1 MNIEAAMVLID
12 QDVYRYTNKHLND
25 LQQAIVLN
33 VWQGRK
39 YWEIA
44 DEYGCTEG
52 HAKDTGS
59 LLWQLLSAA
68 WDIKVNKS
76 NFRSLIIKRLQ
87 TIVEPELNFV
97 ADLSNTLLESIP
109 PKNIEFI
116 DRQEAI
122 ANLEG
127 FFQQN
132 SKIVVLQGEGGV
144 GKTTLAQQFL
154 NSQDFDLTLEVLMA
168 KETGNIIEVVSV
180 VEEWLQR
187 NLGLNSGKELGVTL
201 ARLKRYLEQHRVG
214 ILIDNL
220 EPALDKNGKFISL
233 HRDYLELL
241 RILADP
247 KVQSVT
253 VITSRDRLCEVEIN
267 LQHYRVPGLELAAWR
282 TYFCTHGIE
291 FKDQIILNIHQTY
304 GGNAKVMGILCGVL
318 QEDYD
323 GDLEQYWQENSQDP
337 LVETDLKNLVVNQL
351 DRLQKLD
358 FQAYVLL
365 CRLGCYRYQDLAKVS
380 QSNILCLL
388 WDIDI
393 VKRRRVVKSLRN
405 RSLLE
410 VN

>member
-87 TIVEPELNFV
+87 TI
-97 ADLSNTLLESIP
+97 
-109 PKNIEFI
+109 
-116 DRQEAI
+116 EAI

-144 GKTTLAQQFL
+144 GKTTIAQQFL